1 MNHFPLKCF
10 KDILTSGTN
19 NGTCFNVD
27 KASFLQLEDLQEEE
41 KRKNSH
47 PVVFFFSLFP

>member
-10 KDILTSGTN
+10 KDILTSATN
-19 NGTCFNVD
+19 NGTYFSVD

-41 KRKNSH
+41 KRKNSY
-47 PVVFFFSLFP
+47 PVFFFLFP